1 MSIAFIFELNQEK
14 SMTNE
19 NPLCIDL
26 NESGLK
32 RETIWR
38 VYLFP
43 GQVSHKWSS
52 TVLME
57 IKTSSTNIGAK
68 RLMKLPSLILN
79 LIKLVRR
86 GKPPHPVFP
95 HPRVFELTD
104 RVRHCSLIK
113 RIRFKARRLTD
124 IYRGYFWIYWDEKEY
139 SILRNYSVDWN
150 FQSNWLVLYPNPNT
164 RYWIWTI
171 ELTRSISK
179 SSYPNNIDKKKNLYS
194 ISLILLKTSAHKKS
208 EANNKRQ

>member
-1 MSIAFIFELNQEK
+1 
-14 SMTNE
+14 MTNE

-38 VYLFP
+38 IYLFP

-113 RIRFKARRLTD
+113 RTVFGLRL
-124 IYRGYFWIYWDEKEY
+124 
-139 SILRNYSVDWN
+139 VDWPTYTGVTFESTGTKRN
-150 FQSNWLVLYPNPNT
+150 IQYSGTIP
-164 RYWIWTI
+164 WIEIFNLIDSSCT
-171 ELTRSISK
+171 LTRTQDIEYERS
-179 SSYPNNIDKKKNLYS
+179 N
-194 ISLILLKTSAHKKS
+194 
-208 EANNKRQ
+208 

>member
-26 NESGLK
+26 NENGLK

-113 RIRFKARRLTD
+113 RTVFGLRL
-124 IYRGYFWIYWDEKEY
+124 
-139 SILRNYSVDWN
+139 VDWPTYTGVTFESTGTKRN
-150 FQSNWLVLYPNPNT
+150 IQYSGTIP
-164 RYWIWTI
+164 WIEIFNLIDSSCT
-171 ELTRSISK
+171 LTRTQDIEYERS
-179 SSYPNNIDKKKNLYS
+179 N
-194 ISLILLKTSAHKKS
+194 
-208 EANNKRQ
+208 